1 MKKST
6 KVILS
11 IFIIAFILIFLTVK
25 IIMSQVES
33 NLNALLNA
41 EIKEINLNS
50 IEDGK
55 YFGSYEVVP
64 IAVEVFVTVSDHQI
78 SKIEIVEH
86 ENGQGTPAEAIIDR
100 VIENQSLEVDVIA
113 GATYSSKVILKT
125 IEDALDNAY

>member
-1 MKKST
+1 MILQINSESIKGVKQHEKST
-6 KVILS
+6 KIILS
-11 IFIIAFILIFLTVK
+11 IFIIAVCLNFSYQK

-78 SKIEIVEH
+78 SKIEIV
-86 ENGQGTPAEAIIDR
+86 NMKTDKA
-100 VIENQSLEVDVIA
+100 LL
-113 GATYSSKVILKT
+113 LKQ
-125 IEDALDNAY
+125 L